1 MATTLFYP
9 YTTLNQVRKETKNRE
24 AALADWFNECI
35 NNASRVVEEYCK
47 RDFRD
52 HVGTEE
58 SPLNV
63 RTYWVIGSEI
73 TVPYPIREL
82 SSILINDEPL
92 DPKEWAWEN
101 ASDIG
106 KGQGVIYRKGGK
118 AWSSKGEKD
127 GLLGTSVTRVGGGN
141 AASRLFGDRRQGPV
155 DSSFD
160 PTMTTIGLVG
170 EFGYTWPNQ
179 DEVANNIPM
188 RILRATTLIA
198 AAFSGENRKEVI
210 GLDGDKEGF
219 NEFRI
224 PSEAQ
229 KLMKPYKRLI
239 L

>member
-1 MATTLFYP
+1 MPTTLFYP

-24 AALADWFNECI
+24 AALADWFQECI
-35 NNASRVVEEYCK
+35 NNASRVVEEYCR

-52 HVGTEE
+52 HVGTE
-58 SPLNV
+58 SQPLRV
-63 RTYWVIGSEI
+63 RTDWVVGSEI
-73 TVPYPIREL
+73 TTPYPIRALE
-82 SSILINDEPL
+82 SVVVNGKPL

-106 KGQGVIYRKGGK
+106 KGQGVIYRKGER
-118 AWSSKGEKD
+118 AWSSEGVKD
-127 GLLGTSVTRVGGGN
+127 GLLEHSITKGGVGT
-141 AASRLFGDRRQGPV
+141 AASRLFGDKGHGPV

-160 PTMTTIGLVG
+160 PTITTIGLVG
-170 EFGYTWPNQ
+170 EFGYTWPSQN
-179 DEVANNIPM
+179 EVANDIPM